1 MRKKIT
7 LDGSNLSIENLYRIA
22 IGESPVSLSR
32 SALKKV
38 EKTRKFIEEFI
49 QKDIPIYGVTTGFG
63 KLSNKKIDMDSL
75 GELQKN
81 LVRSHAAGVG
91 DPFSEE
97 EVRAAMAV
105 RINVLLKG
113 FSGVRPIVIETLA
126 EMLNRGVI
134 PYIPEKGSVGASGDL
149 APSAHLSLVLIGE
162 GKAFYRGELLDGKK
176 ALDEA
181 GIKPL
186 DLEAKEGLALL
197 NGTQFMAGIGSY
209 YLFEISNLFRVANIT
224 AALSND
230 VLLGT
235 DKHFD
240 KKIQGVRP
248 HRGQSLVAATILK
261 YLNESELRKSHIN
274 CDRVQDAY
282 ALRCIPQ
289 VYGAVFDTKEYAK
302 SVFEIE
308 INSATDNPLIF
319 PEAGEVIS
327 GGNFH
332 GEPVAF
338 VLDFLSIALS
348 GMGAMIERRIE
359 RMVNPDLSEGLPPF
373 LVKNPGLNSG
383 FMIAHVTAAALVN
396 QNKIYS
402 HPSSVDSIPT
412 SANKEDHLSM
422 GMNGLLKLREIFKNL
437 KYLVAIELLAGCQ
450 ALDFRRPYKTSPFLE
465 DIYAKVRETVPF
477 MEKDRNISEDILK
490 VMNLIDERVI

>member
-1 MRKKIT
+1 MGKKIV
-7 LDGSNLSIENLYRIA
+7 LNGKKLMVEELYRIA
-22 IGESPVSLSR
+22 KGNTVSLSKD
-32 SALKKV
+32 ALKKV
-38 EKTRKFIEEFI
+38 DKTRKFIEEFVK
-49 QKDIPIYGVTTGFG
+49 KDVPVYGVNTGFG
-63 KLSNKKIDMDSL
+63 KLSNKKIDLDSL

-81 LVRSHAAGVG
+81 LVRSHASGVG
-91 DPFSEE
+91 EPFSVE

-105 RINVLLKG
+105 RTNVLLKG
-113 FSGVRPIVIETLA
+113 FSGVRPVVIETLA
-126 EMLNRGVI
+126 EMLNKGVT

-162 GKAFYRGELLDGKK
+162 GKAFYEGRLLSGKD
-176 ALDEA
+176 ALKES

-186 DLEAKEGLALL
+186 DLKAKEGLALL

-209 YLFEISNLFRVANIT
+209 YLFEISNLFRVACIA

-240 KKIQGVRP
+240 KKIHGARP

-261 YLNESELRKSHIN
+261 YLKGSELRKSHLN
-274 CDRVQDAY
+274 CNRVQDAY

-319 PEAGEVIS
+319 TDEEEIIS

-422 GMNGLLKLREIFKNL
+422 GMNGVLKLREVYKNL

-450 ALDFRRPYKTSPFLE
+450 ALDFRRPYKTSQFLE
-465 DIYAKVRETVPF
+465 NVYTKVREVVPF

-490 VMNLIDERVI
+490 IVKLIDEREI

>member
-1 MRKKIT
+1 M
-7 LDGSNLSIENLYRIA
+7 
-22 IGESPVSLSR
+22 
-32 SALKKV
+32 
-38 EKTRKFIEEFI
+38 
-49 QKDIPIYGVTTGFG
+49 
-63 KLSNKKIDMDSL
+63 
-75 GELQKN
+75 
-81 LVRSHAAGVG
+81 
-91 DPFSEE
+91 E
-97 EVRAAMAV
+97 EVKSAMAV

-113 FSGVRPIVIETLA
+113 FSGVRPIVVETLF

-134 PYIPEKGSVGASGDL
+134 PYVPEKGSVGASGDL
-149 APSAHLSLVLIGE
+149 APSAHMALVLIGE
-162 GKAFYRGELLDGKK
+162 GKAYYNGKLLDGRK
-176 ALDEA
+176 ALKEA

-186 DLEAKEGLALL
+186 KLKAKEGLALL

-209 YLFEISNLFRVANIT
+209 YLMEITNLLRVANIS

-235 DKHFD
+235 DRHFD
-240 KKIQGVRP
+240 RKIHKVRP
-248 HRGQSLVAATILK
+248 HRGQSLVATTILK
-261 YLNESELRKSHIN
+261 YLKGSELRKSHIN

-282 ALRCIPQ
+282 TLRCVPQ
-289 VYGAVFDTKEYAK
+289 VYGAVFDTKEYVK
-302 SVFEIE
+302 SVLEVE
-308 INSATDNPLIF
+308 INSATDNPLVFKDEGDI
-319 PEAGEVIS
+319 IS

-338 VLDFLSIALS
+338 VLDFMAIALS

-383 FMIAHVTAAALVN
+383 FMIAHVTAASLVN

-422 GMNGLLKLREIFKNL
+422 GMNGVLKLREIYRNL

-450 ALDFRRPYKTSPFLE
+450 ALDFRRPYRTSSFLE
-465 DIYAKVRETVPF
+465 EVYSKVRDVVPF
-477 MEKDRNISEDILK
+477 MERDRNISEDILK
-490 VMNLIDERVI
+490 VVKLIDERVI